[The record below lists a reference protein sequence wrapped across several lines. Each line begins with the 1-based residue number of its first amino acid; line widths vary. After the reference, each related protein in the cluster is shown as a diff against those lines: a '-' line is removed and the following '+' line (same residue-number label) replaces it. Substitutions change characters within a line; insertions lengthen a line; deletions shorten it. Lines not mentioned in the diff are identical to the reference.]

1 MRYYMIVKTHMKI
14 LIVCQFYYPERFTI
28 SDIASELAVLGHDVT
43 VVTGK
48 PNYCFNE
55 ILPEYRKV
63 YYEVIKGVKVHRVNL
78 YPRKQSRISIYRNYL
93 SFHRNAKAFVKR
105 LRQEFDVVFSTSL
118 SPVISIAPAIVYAK
132 KHKIKHILHCLDLW
146 PESTVV
152 TGAVKKD
159 SLVYKLLYKWSK
171 KLYLRCDKILVSSPS
186 FVDYFHDVLKI
197 DNIPFSYVPQPSLTS
212 KEAIE
217 PFSYH
222 KKYNFV
228 YVGNIGHLQLINEI
242 AKAGQLLAHHND
254 VEIHLAGMGAL
265 SSQLI
270 RFIEDN
276 NLHSIVTYHGPLALE
291 KAEAL
296 YKNADALIV
305 TLKEGGTVGKTIP
318 NKLVHYLKFARPII
332 GALSGDGKDVLIKS
346 GGAVLCEQSAD
357 AIALAMEKIMGMT
370 PQEKEEMGR
379 KNKNYYE
386 NNFSLRHVAQL
397 IEKELMDAINS

>member
-1 MRYYMIVKTHMKI
+1 MIVKTHMKI

-28 SDIASELAVLGHDVT
+28 SDIASELVVLGHDVT
-43 VVTGK
+43 VITGK

-63 YYEVIKGVKVHRVNL
+63 HYEVIKGVKVHRINL

-93 SFHRNAKAFVKR
+93 SFHRNAKAFARKHK
-105 LRQEFDVVFSTSL
+105 DKYDIVFSTSL
-118 SPVISIAPAIVYAK
+118 SPVISIAPAIIYSK
-132 KHKIKHILHCLDLW
+132 KHRIKHVLHCLDLW

-159 SLVYKLLYKWSK
+159 SLVYKILYKWSK
-171 KLYLRCDKILVSSPS
+171 KLYLGCDKILVSSPS

-197 DNIPFSYVPQPSLTS
+197 DNIPFSYVPQPSLAS
-212 KEAIE
+212 EATFDSF
-217 PFSYH
+217 PYR

-242 AKAGQLLAHHND
+242 AKAGQLLSHRDD

-265 SSQLI
+265 SAQLT

-276 NLHSIVTYHGPLALE
+276 NLHNIVTYHGPLALE

-332 GALSGDGKDVLIKS
+332 GALSGDGKDILIKS
-346 GGAVLCEQSAD
+346 GGAVLAEQSAEG
-357 AIALAMEKIMGMT
+357 IALAMEKIMALT
-370 PQEKEEMGR
+370 PIEKEEMGK

-386 NNFSLRHVAQL
+386 NNFSLRHVTQL
-397 IEKELMDAINS
+397 IEKELIDVINS